1 MRGSSIR
8 RIRCGILWPAACSIQ
23 SMLYLNSDLDDNI
36 CYFPSEIFNIKRKV
50 VMADQQGYGL
60 LKGKKGLI
68 FGALDERSIAW
79 RIALACQREG
89 AEFAL
94 SNAPVA
100 LRMGALDALAEETGA
115 SVIPCDVSKED
126 EVQELM
132 QKVKEEYGKIDFIL
146 HAIGM
151 SPNVR
156 KNKTYQ
162 GLNYHWYKQTLDI
175 SAISLHKVLHFA
187 EEEGVLNDG
196 GSVVALSYIG
206 AQRIFSKYSD
216 MNDAKALLE
225 SIARN
230 YGSRL
235 ADRGIRVNTVSQAP
249 TKTSAGSG
257 IKGFDGMYTFAEKL
271 APMGNPSADDCAD
284 YCVTL
289 FSDLTRKVTMQNLYH
304 DGGFVTAGINED
316 MINDLATL
324 YADED

>member
-1 MRGSSIR
+1 
-8 RIRCGILWPAACSIQ
+8 
-23 SMLYLNSDLDDNI
+23 
-36 CYFPSEIFNIKRKV
+36 
-50 VMADQQGYGL
+50 MADQNGYGL
-60 LKGKKGLI
+60 LKGKKGII

-100 LRMGALDALAEETGA
+100 LRFGDLDELAEETG
-115 SVIPCDVSKED
+115 SSIYPCDVSKEE
-126 EVQELM
+126 EVEELM
-132 QKVKEEYGKIDFIL
+132 EKVKDEYGKIDFML

-156 KNKTYQ
+156 KNKGYEE
-162 GLNYHWYKQTLDI
+162 LNYQWLQQTLDI
-175 SAISLHKVLHFA
+175 SAVSLHKVIRYA
-187 EEEGVLNDG
+187 DEADILNDG
-196 GSVVALSYIG
+196 ASILALSYIG

-235 ADRGIRVNTVSQAP
+235 ADRGIRVNTISQAP

-257 IKGFDGMYTFAEKL
+257 IKGFDGMYTFADKL
-271 APMGNPSADDCAD
+271 APLGNPTADECAD

-304 DGGFVTAGINED
+304 DGGFVTAGIDEE
-316 MINDLATL
+316 MINDLAEL
-324 YADED
+324 YADEDE

>member
-1 MRGSSIR
+1 
-8 RIRCGILWPAACSIQ
+8 
-23 SMLYLNSDLDDNI
+23 MLFSFINYKEYQNM
-36 CYFPSEIFNIKRKV
+36 F
-50 VMADQQGYGL
+50 MADQKGYGL

-68 FGALDERSIAW
+68 FGALDDRSIAW
-79 RIALACQREG
+79 RIALACKREG
-89 AEFAL
+89 AEFSL

-100 LRMGALDALAEETGA
+100 MRLGSLDELAEETGA
-115 SVIPCDVSKED
+115 QIFPCDVSKED

-132 QKVKEEYGKIDFIL
+132 QKVKEEHGKIDFIL

-156 KNKTYQ
+156 KNKGYEE
-162 GLNYHWYKQTLDI
+162 LNYHWNQQTLDI
-175 SAISLHKVLHFA
+175 SAVSLHKVLRYA
-187 EEEGVLNDG
+187 DEAGILNDG

-257 IKGFDGMYTFAEKL
+257 IKGFDGMYTFADKL
-271 APMGNPSADDCAD
+271 APMGNPTADECAD

-316 MINDLATL
+316 MINDLAKL
-324 YADED
+324 YGDDE